1 MSRARV
7 TCAARRYEYATAE
20 VDIEGSV
27 EEACEAGR
35 AICLNEEEWELGE
48 RYGAVFVDSVEI
60 VDEHGAYE
68 GEEEVPNRLLE
79 EPGTHPMKEMP
90 MEVKI
95 KVLDERL
102 GGEWP
107 MPRYES
113 EGAAAMDVRACIDA
127 PLALGPGESA
137 MVSAGFAMHI
147 ADPHVAAVLLPRSGL
162 ATREGVVLANLV
174 GLVDS
179 DYQGPVTIAVWN
191 RGTKQIEIAPGTR
204 IAQLAWIPVKRVAL
218 ETTSAFEASARGAG
232 GFGHTGT
239 G

>member
-1 MSRARV
+1 MNRARV
-7 TCAARRYEYATAE
+7 TCAGRRYEYATVE
-20 VDIEGSV
+20 VDLKGSV
-27 EEACEAGR
+27 EEACER
-35 AICLNEEEWELGE
+35 AREICLNEEDWDLGE
-48 RYGAVFVDSVEI
+48 RDGTVFVDRVEI
-60 VDEHGAYE
+60 CDEAGTAQ
-68 GEEEVPNRLLE
+68 GEATVPSRLLE
-79 EPGTHPMKEMP
+79 EPGTHPRREGT
-90 MEVKI
+90 MEVRI

-113 EGAAAMDVRACIDA
+113 EGAAAMDVRACIDT
-127 PLALGPGESA
+127 PLVLAPGESA

-147 ADPHVAAVLLPRSGL
+147 ADPNVAAVLLPRSGL

-191 RGTKQIEIAPGTR
+191 RGTKTVEIAPGAR
-204 IAQLAWIPVKRVAL
+204 IAQLAWIPVKRVRL
-218 ETTSAFEASARGAG
+218 ETTTGFDPSERGTG

-239 G
+239 A